1 MDSINYLQRQVV
13 YRKKPPP
20 GLPHPRAF
28 LSAGCPTDLACQPRN
43 SAPPTS
49 LHFVRTYTH
58 LFPPFFSVNYTP
70 TKLSNCTETSYG
82 CIVAPPNYT
91 PTIHRRLRSPRKART
106 LTGRLR
112 QNLWRAGY
120 QPAQVGMN
128 VRGPNGY
135 QEKVSQP
142 KSEKVTM
149 YSWCIVETTNYTP
162 AIH

>member
-13 YRKKPPP
+13 YRKNPPP

-28 LSAGCPTDLACQPRN
+28 PSAGCPTDLACQPRN
-43 SAPPTS
+43 SAPLQACTS
-49 LHFVRTYTH
+49 CERIRFY
-58 LFPPFFSVNYTP
+58 PPVFSANYTP
-70 TKLSNCTETSYG
+70 TKLSNCTESSYG

-128 VRGPNGY
+128 VRGPDGC
-135 QEKVSQP
+135 QEKSR
-142 KSEKVTM
+142 
-149 YSWCIVETTNYTP
+149 CIVGV
-162 AIH
+162 